1 MKKTISGIRGIFGED
16 LNLKDILEFSN
27 NFSSLVKSGK
37 CVIGKDTRLSGGMIK
52 DTASAALMKN
62 GIDVFDLGTV
72 PTPVVFREAR
82 KYGAGI
88 VVSSSHNPI
97 EWNGMKFIIEG
108 RGINEKELP
117 QIIEKQEI
125 KSDRIGSE
133 ENISSP
139 YIEDAKK
146 IIGDLENNPEVIV
159 DIGGGAAKGFAP
171 ELLESIGCKVQ
182 VINENLQGC
191 SRGPDPTADK
201 LDDLVAA
208 SSSKDIGFAF
218 DLDGDRLVVVR
229 NGKKH
234 TPDVTLGLGVAK
246 SLDLGYKNFVLSI
259 DTSVSVE
266 KFIKENGGTVSR
278 AKVGEAN
285 VIEQMIESNAQAGG
299 EGSSGGFILP
309 EFNFC
314 REGILTSGLISS
326 MLGTAKFDEILDFME
341 SYFQIRDKTAIDA
354 QLHDKVI
361 DDVHSKLSKEYS
373 EVITLDGV
381 KGIID
386 ENSWVLIRKSNTE
399 DIIRVSAESNDEE
412 KCKQIVKDTTELVN
426 QSYEQVR

>member
-16 LNLKDILEFSN
+16 LNLKDVLEFCN
-27 NFSSLVKSGK
+27 NFSSLVKSQK
-37 CVIGKDTRLSGGMIK
+37 CVIGKDTRPSGSMIK
-52 DTASAALMKN
+52 ETASAALMKN

-88 VVSSSHNPI
+88 VISSSHNPI
-97 EWNGMKFIIEG
+97 KWNGMKFIIEG

-125 KSDRIGSE
+125 TKSKIGNE
-133 ENISSP
+133 QEISSS
-139 YIEDAKK
+139 YIEDARK
-146 IIGDLENNPEVIV
+146 IIGNLENQPEVVV

-171 ELLESIGCKVQ
+171 ELLESIGCKVHTL
-182 VINENLQGC
+182 NERLEGC
-191 SRGPDPTADK
+191 SRGPDPTADN
-201 LDDLVAA
+201 LSDLVSA
-208 SSSKDIGFAF
+208 STKKEIGFAF

-229 NGKKH
+229 NGKKQ

-246 SLDLGYKNFVLSI
+246 SLELGYKNFVLSI

-266 KFIKENGGTVSR
+266 KFIKENGGTVQR
-278 AKVGEAN
+278 TKVGEAN
-285 VIEQMIESNAQAGG
+285 VIEQMLESNAQAGG

-309 EFNFC
+309 EFNYC

-326 MLGTAKFDEILDFME
+326 MLGTEKFNEILNFME
-341 SYFQIRDKTAIDA
+341 SYFQIRDKIEIDS
-354 QLHDKVI
+354 QFHDKVI
-361 DDVHSKLSKEYS
+361 DKIHSTFSNKYS
-373 EVITLDGV
+373 EVNALDGI

-386 ENSWVLIRKSNTE
+386 EDSWVLIRKSNTE
-399 DIIRVSAESNDEE
+399 DIIRVSAESNGEE
-412 KCKQIVKDTTELVN
+412 KCKKIVKDTIELVK
-426 QSYEQVR
+426 QSYDKIR

>member
-146 IIGDLENNPEVIV
+146 IIGDLEDNPEVIV

-229 NGKKH
+229 NGKKQ